1 MADRVFTPVNLITGF
16 LGSGKTT
23 LLQRLL
29 ADPALADTAVLIN
42 EFGEVG
48 LDHHLLER
56 IDETMVLLQ
65 SGCLCCTIRGELS
78 VAIRDLHSKR
88 ERGEVPPF
96 RRLVVE
102 STGLA
107 DPFPILSTVQADPVL
122 RHHFRLGN
130 VITTVDAVNG
140 LAQLARQPECTKQ
153 VAVADRL
160 VLTKTDLAEPAV
172 TDALIDRLRRLN
184 PVAPLWRA
192 AEAPLER
199 GAAVARPVRDGG
211 TQRGGAALVRGGSR
225 VQCARHAHDR
235 NRHDETIHAFAL
247 AFDGALDWTM
257 FGLWLT
263 MLLNRHGDKVLR
275 VKGILNVEGSDDAG
289 RHPRRAASRASA
301 DPHGGMAGR
310 RPALAAGLHRRRPGP
325 RPDRALACGLP
336 SRRAPQCA
344 VLPLLR
350 PVCSPPCSCGARSLR
365 RRHVMS
371 RKLCKCCVT
380 VAVMSLPLAAQCPAG
395 QSRGRSPILRPAQ
408 RLYVRYVGR
417 SESGPTC
424 R

>member
-1 MADRVFTPVNLITGF
+1 VAEPVFIPVNLITGF

-42 EFGEVG
+42 EFGEIG

-56 IDETMVLLQ
+56 IDDTMVLLQ

-78 VAIRDLHSKR
+78 AAIKELHSRR
-88 ERGEVPPF
+88 ERGEVPRF

-140 LAQLARQPECTKQ
+140 LGQLARRAESTKQ

-160 VLTKTDLAEPAV
+160 VLTKTDLA
-172 TDALIDRLRRLN
+172 DAEATQALAERLGRIN
-184 PVAPLWRA
+184 PSAPLWRA
-192 AEAPLER
+192 AEGPIDAEALLSHDLFATAGRSQAARRRFAAELESF
-199 GAAVARPVRDGG
+199 GHQPA
-211 TQRGGAALVRGGSR
+211 T
-225 VQCARHAHDR
+225 DR

-247 AFDGALDWTM
+247 AFDDGLDWTR

-263 MLLNRHGDKVLR
+263 MLLNRHGERVLR
-275 VKGILNVEGSDDAG
+275 VKGILNVADSPTPVAIHGVQHLV
-289 RHPRRAASRASA
+289 HPPVHMAAWPDRDRCSRLVFIV
-301 DPHGGMAGR
+301 D
-310 RPALAAGLHRRRPGP
+310 GL
-325 RPDRALACGLP
+325 DRALIERSLAAFLN
-336 SRRAPQCA
+336 
-344 VLPLLR
+344 LT
-350 PVCSPPCSCGARSLR
+350 ARSP
-365 RRHVMS
+365 S
-371 RKLCKCCVT
+371 
-380 VAVMSLPLAAQCPAG
+380 VAARQWK
-395 QSRGRSPILRPAQ
+395 
-408 RLYVRYVGR
+408 
-417 SESGPTC
+417 
-424 R
+424 